1 MIPPSPLTSSGATG
15 LTPALIPT
23 LSVDTST
30 NNVSVSTAR
39 SLTRVV
45 VPETCALPDTLKLE
59 PAPVMV
65 RVPVIVSPVFNTFAD
80 AAPDNDAVIVL
91 AEKLPDASRKTPE
104 FPTFPVLNIILP
116 SFHIFCP
123 LIVRPSALATDT
135 ASVPE
140 FVVALPPDAVID
152 AVL

>member
-1 MIPPSPLTSSGATG
+1 MFKL
-15 LTPALIPT
+15 L
-23 LSVDTST
+23 
-30 NNVSVSTAR
+30 
-39 SLTRVV
+39 
-45 VPETCALPDTLKLE
+45 LPVIVKL
-59 PAPVMV
+59 
-65 RVPVIVSPVFNTFAD
+65 PVIVSPVFNTLSE
-80 AAPDNDAVIVL
+80 AAPVRFAVIVP

-104 FPTFPVLNIILP
+104 FPTFPVLNIMLP